1 MYVVISVLYS
11 SNIYNS
17 VASYVAMVH
26 TSALTITVCIS
37 MATYLDAILLN
48 MFVMAVIE
56 TNLQFDILRE
66 YVLGLTVS
74 NREKHLEDF

>member
-17 VASYVAMVH
+17 VAWYVAMVH
-26 TSALTITVCIS
+26 PSVLTITVCIS

-48 MFVMAVIE
+48 MFVMTVIE

-66 YVLGLTVS
+66 CVLGLTVS
-74 NREKHLEDF
+74 NRGKH